1 MSFLLISIVYNTY
14 VFLLAAVE
22 LLEFRSLECRCFAGL
37 GLGLGSLQKE
47 DVREG
52 LDWKHKSASVDL
64 CLQK

>member
-1 MSFLLISIVYNTY
+1 MFLP
-14 VFLLAAVE
+14 AAVE

-52 LDWKHKSASVDL
+52 LDWKDKSASVDL